1 MRILSGIQPTGE
13 KHLGNYIG
21 AVRQYVTYQDQ
32 GDAYYTVVDLHS
44 LTVQPDPAELR
55 TTTLRTVA
63 TLLAAGL
70 DPERCT
76 LFVQSHVAD
85 LHAEL
90 AWLLGCVATFGE
102 LNRMTQFKEKS
113 GSQADS
119 VTVGLFTYPVLMA
132 ADILLYDITTVPVG
146 HDQKQHIEL
155 ARNLAQ
161 RFNNRYGKT
170 FVVPEPSIPTV
181 GGRVMDL
188 QDPLN
193 KMSTTGGS
201 EKGTVYIL
209 EGADRIVKKFKSA
222 VTDSDNE
229 VRVDREHKPGV
240 TNLLEIM
247 SIATGRSMD
256 ELAAEYQSSGYG
268 TFKLAVAEATVEF
281 LRPVR
286 EKFEDLWKDQ
296 GEIERILAEGAARAR
311 EHGRERVRQARE
323 AMGCLPAARG

>member
-286 EKFEDLWKDQ
+286 EKFEDLW
-296 GEIERILAEGAARAR
+296 
-311 EHGRERVRQARE
+311 
-323 AMGCLPAARG
+323 